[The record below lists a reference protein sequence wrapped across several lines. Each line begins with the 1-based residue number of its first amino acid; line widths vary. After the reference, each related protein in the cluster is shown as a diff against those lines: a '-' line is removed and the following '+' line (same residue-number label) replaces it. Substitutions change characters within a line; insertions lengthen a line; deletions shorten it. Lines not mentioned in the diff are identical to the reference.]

1 MTASLEDAG
10 AFFAPFALG
19 DRELVSLVGGG
30 GKTTLLRTL
39 GHFLSARGTVLLTTT
54 TKMMPGG
61 LPLLLW
67 DEPEPERG
75 ADRIREALRGH
86 PLVVSAQRL
95 LRNGDREK
103 LEGFAPET
111 VDRLWEARA
120 ADFMLCEA
128 DGARQKTLKAWAD
141 WEPPVP
147 GRTTTLCAVLG
158 ADRLEEPLTEEH
170 VHRMPLMTERFG
182 FRPGDPLTPERLA
195 DLLES
200 PCGYLKNAPPAGRRI
215 VLLNRSD
222 RLSAPHL
229 GSLARNFLPALAN
242 ALRSWDL
249 LILGSL
255 HLRRVD
261 AVLKAGRSR

>member
-1 MTASLEDAG
+1 M
-10 AFFAPFALG
+10 
-19 DRELVSLVGGG
+19 
-30 GKTTLLRTL
+30 
-39 GHFLSARGTVLLTTT
+39 
-54 TKMMPGG
+54 
-61 LPLLLW
+61 
-67 DEPEPERG
+67 
-75 ADRIREALRGH
+75 
-86 PLVVSAQRL
+86 
-95 LRNGDREK
+95 
-103 LEGFAPET
+103 
-111 VDRLWEARA
+111 
-120 ADFMLCEA
+120 
-128 DGARQKTLKAWAD
+128 
-141 WEPPVP
+141 
-147 GRTTTLCAVLG
+147 LG